1 MATMIVAQHRESHEM
16 WPSRIPTDEALLR
29 AVSSRDAAS
38 FATLYDRHA
47 KAVMAV
53 AFRLVGDREIAAD
66 LTQATFLKLWERPH
80 AVATGEATLRP
91 WLLRVVRNAAV
102 DSLRRRRLRA
112 MGPDDRVVAD
122 EALDDIAE
130 VVVTRARAVA
140 TRDLLAALESPQRR
154 VIELA
159 YFGELTQTQ
168 IASVLGVPLG
178 TVKSRMRLGL
188 GKLRAL
194 AQHEGWEAR

>member
-1 MATMIVAQHRESHEM
+1 MMMTQRRESQGM
-16 WPSRIPTDEALLR
+16 WPSRIPTDDALMR
-29 AVSSRDAAS
+29 GVSSRDASS
-38 FATLYDRHA
+38 FGTLYDRHA

-80 AVATGEATLRP
+80 AVAVGDAALRP

-102 DSLRRRRLRA
+102 DTLRKRRLRTI
-112 MGPDDRVVAD
+112 GPADRVVAD
-122 EALDDIAE
+122 DALDDVAE
-130 VVVTRARAVA
+130 AVVARARAVA
-140 TRDLLAALESPQRR
+140 TRDLLASLESAQRR

-178 TVKSRMRLGL
+178 TVKSRLRLGL